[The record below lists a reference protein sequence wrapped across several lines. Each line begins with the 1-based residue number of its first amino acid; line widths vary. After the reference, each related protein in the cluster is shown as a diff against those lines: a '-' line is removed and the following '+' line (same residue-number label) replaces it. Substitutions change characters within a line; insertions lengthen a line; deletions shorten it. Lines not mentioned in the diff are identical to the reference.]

1 MVATSIQV
9 AVDLLVLSAWS
20 DPVAQLTQDEFRNFF
35 LYYKDQAHQRK
46 AIDNLFTVMQPELL
60 DQDSEWVVQFRNPPA
75 PQPGK
80 VQGPVNPDLMHSLT
94 GHPASSFDH
103 VFCDDFN
110 SMLAVTGF
118 DKDLTA
124 FRMLMAQCMHETCN
138 FAYMKE
144 LGGAAYFTSMYEG
157 RSDLGND
164 QPGDGARFSG
174 CGAIQC
180 TGRANFQA
188 SYDYMHEKMGIID
201 SRVMAEGTAYTA
213 DVYPFSICI
222 GWLLNNNYLEVCK
235 TGDVEYATRVLNGG
249 YNGLDDRI
257 AKLRICDKVITSL

>member
-1 MVATSIQV
+1 M
-9 AVDLLVLSAWS
+9 
-20 DPVAQLTQDEFRNFF
+20 AQLTQAEFRNFF
-35 LYYKDQAHQRK
+35 LYFKDQGHQRK
-46 AIDNLFTVMQPELL
+46 AIDNLYAVLQPELL
-60 DQDSEWVVQFRNPPA
+60 DEDSEWVVQFRNPPA
-75 PQPGK
+75 PEPPK
-80 VQGPVNPDLMHSLT
+80 VKGLVTPELMHKLT
-94 GHPASSFDH
+94 GHPASSFDA

-110 SMLAVTGF
+110 SMIAVTGF
-118 DKDLTA
+118 DSDLNA

-144 LGGAAYFTSMYEG
+144 LGGAAYFTEMYEN
-157 RSDLGND
+157 RSDLGNY
-164 QPGDGARFSG
+164 QPGDGARYSG

-188 SYDYMHEKMGIID
+188 SYDYMHEKMGIND
-201 SRVMAEGTAYTA
+201 PRVMAEGTSYTA

-235 TGDVEYATRVLNGG
+235 TGDVEYATRILNGG

-257 AKLRICDKVITSL
+257 AKLRICDNVITSL